1 MRVWN
6 QRRQPLNELQR
17 RHHRYGA
24 MADLD
29 SSADGK
35 LSAADAKFSELK
47 LWVDANSDG
56 HTDAGELKD
65 LVDMGVIEINLDF
78 AKGSTVDTGGL
89 LSLVGSYTGPTAAS
103 TPWPTP
109 GLPSRLAMRM
119 AADDELL
126 RRQDPCCSGSGR
138 AGPSR
143 PAAPILDGSTPD
155 SGRARRHAIGPD
167 ASGVGVRAR
176 TQVRAVMHRLLTLP
190 LQVGDHWAWVLSR
203 KRGFATFR
211 QRARAGRSCLTL
223 P

>member
-56 HTDAGELKD
+56 HTDAGELKG

-89 LSLVGSYTGPTAAS
+89 LSLVGSYTGADGGEHTMADAWFAKQACRAHDGRRRTAA
-103 TPWPTP
+103 P
-109 GLPSRLAMRM
+109 
-119 AADDELL
+119 
-126 RRQDPCCSGSGR
+126 
-138 AGPSR
+138 AGP
-143 PAAPILDGSTPD
+143 
-155 SGRARRHAIGPD
+155 
-167 ASGVGVRAR
+167 
-176 TQVRAVMHRLLTLP
+176 LL
-190 LQVGDHWAWVLSR
+190 
-203 KRGFATFR
+203 
-211 QRARAGRSCLTL
+211 
-223 P
+223 